1 MPPPPPT
8 GGFGAGLGPGSSVT
22 PGQPYW
28 MSASANAHPDTIAA
42 AHQDGMAQT
51 TGGGSPGARAA
62 AAVGGSPEYNF
73 TSPVGQKQLLGS

>member
-1 MPPPPPT
+1 MSFVGHAMAGLAAAPPPPP
-8 GGFGAGLGPGSSVT
+8 ASVAPAWT
-22 PGQPYW
+22 PN
-28 MSASANAHPDTIAA
+28 ASAGANPATIAA

-73 TSPVGQKQLLGS
+73 TSPVGQKQLLGG